1 MLVETS
7 DGQSHRFVVDTTHAF
22 SKTSFPTQLV
32 YGPTPLAELRL
43 ITCTGSFDRATHNYS
58 ENLVVTAY
66 AA

>member
-1 MLVETS
+1 LNKS
-7 DGQSHRFVVDTTHAF
+7 LQGQSHRFVVDTTHAF
-22 SKTSFPTQLV
+22 SKNNFPTQLV

-58 ENLVVTAY
+58 ENLIVTAY